1 MLFPFYFISF
11 CTRMAFTMAIR
22 ATPTSAKTA
31 SHRVAS
37 PPAPKAS
44 TNSLTPKASEM
55 FCHTIRRVCLPAQM
69 AVATFEGWSVCI
81 TTSAVS
87 MAASLPSPPIAIP
100 TWLRARTGASL
111 MPSPTKAIRLAVF
124 RFSSSMCSTLPSG
137 SRSPYARATPNFSAK
152 LVTIACLSPDNI

>member
-55 FCHTIRRVCLPAQM
+55 FCHTIRCLHLRYCRLLR
-69 AVATFEGWSVCI
+69 FRH
-81 TTSAVS
+81 
-87 MAASLPSPPIAIP
+87 IP
-100 TWLRARTGASL
+100 LLQLLQLQR
-111 MPSPTKAIRLAVF
+111 I
-124 RFSSSMCSTLPSG
+124 TLPSF
-137 SRSPYARATPNFSAK
+137 FSFCFSFLMSSFLLHFADWI
-152 LVTIACLSPDNI
+152 LRINSFILSITDAILNSFCKMHNQHSVNSV